1 MYNILPNVGFVS
13 KKLDLTT
20 IKKLNNYI
28 KNKKHNV
35 KKELAGNIHGSYY
48 LEDKNNWFFKN
59 ELMPLVSEYIQNTL
73 NFNVTPSI
81 LTKNCNYVL
90 SEFWVNLQ
98 KKYEFNPV
106 HFHAGVFSFVI
117 WIKIPVSFKKEK
129 NLPFL
134 KNSKSQFN
142 NTFSLMYTDC
152 LGKISSLN
160 FHLEPE
166 DENTILLFSSQ
177 MQHVVYPFYSSN
189 KNRIS
194 ISGNIF
200 LDPTQ
205 ISQ

>member
-1 MYNILPNVGFVS
+1 M
-13 KKLDLTT
+13 
-20 IKKLNNYI
+20 
-28 KNKKHNV
+28 
-35 KKELAGNIHGSYY
+35 
-48 LEDKNNWFFKN
+48 
-59 ELMPLVSEYIQNTL
+59 
-73 NFNVTPSI
+73 NFGLI
-81 LTKNCNYVL
+81 
-90 SEFWVNLQ
+90 F
-98 KKYEFNPV
+98 
-106 HFHAGVFSFVI
+106 
-117 WIKIPVSFKKEK
+117 
-129 NLPFL
+129 